1 MEILEI
7 VHSLVT
13 IGYSVVFNQFVPMK
27 SISVTV
33 GKGKE
38 VKI

>member
-1 MEILEI
+1 M
-7 VHSLVT
+7 HSLVT
-13 IGYSVVFNQFVPMK
+13 IGYSVVYNQFVPMK
-27 SISVTV
+27 SISFTV